1 MIRSEKDLERA
12 IIKRL
17 NEFDDTLVFKS
28 SYTFSKNRKVY
39 GHYQFPFAPKGV
51 ADILG
56 IFRSKPIAIEV
67 KWGKGQ
73 ISEAQ
78 SEFLTAFKSKGGI
91 ALVIRSLDE
100 LEQCLL
106 KTYYKE

>member
-17 NEFDDTLVFKS
+17 NSFDDCMVFKS

-39 GHYQFPFAPKGV
+39 GAHQFPYAPKGV

-56 IFRSKPIAIEV
+56 IFRTKPIAIEV
-67 KWGKGQ
+67 KWNGGRVSQDQQK
-73 ISEAQ
+73 
-78 SEFLTAFKSKGGI
+78 FLADFKSKGGI
-91 ALVIRSLDE
+91 ALVINSIED

-106 KTYYKE
+106 KTFYKE